1 VTDPLLLTFAV
12 KGVPKSPDRP
22 DAHDAP
28 DALKPPFL
36 FDIGSSLQPMSIRDQ
51 MFRAYALIER
61 ILAAQIIQPK
71 QTDPILVV
79 GGGIAGVMAAVSAV
93 QHQVPVVLVEREKLF
108 VRQIHSFGRFVCPT
122 QYDWPAAHY
131 LRGQYP
137 LNGLKMPLSWKA
149 GAAPEVLMA
158 WNSQLNNAKGRAD
171 KLGLK
176 TNFLDQR
183 TATSFEGFQ
192 LLPEAGL
199 VQIHLKS
206 RKAPFNETFESFKVV
221 IACAGF
227 GAEKTWLPD
236 DNSTY
241 KGYDF
246 WQTDPYEKEDL
257 GLKNNKP
264 ARVIIC
270 GGGDGALQDFLRIT
284 TRSPA
289 REIYRSLP
297 DEVQQ
302 SIKERIYPVEDNAAR
317 CFIWTV
323 GALDHPI
330 HHQLQVEHQN
340 VVNDLFESSKTAKPI
355 RKALG
360 NLIRDFNKQMTVK
373 LVYPC
378 DHFSNCY
385 PLNRF
390 LVLLVSK
397 YLEME
402 FGMQQV
408 LQPGTKVIDIQS
420 AASTHQCEKSPSK
433 CHGQDHELRG
443 ADADCFNFTTA
454 GTDPAGLK
462 PIAGGPYNAVIV
474 RHGVEATKPPL
485 GKRASANPS
494 RQTIPYHTPW

>member
-1 VTDPLLLTFAV
+1 MTDPLLLTFAV
-12 KGVPKSPDRP
+12 KVVPTSPDGS
-22 DAHDAP
+22 DAP
-28 DALKPPFL
+28 NAPDDSNGPFL

-61 ILAAQIIQPK
+61 IVAAQIIQPK

-93 QHQVPVVLVEREKLF
+93 QHQVPVVLVEREILF
-108 VRQIHSFGRFVCPT
+108 VRQLHSFGRFVCPT
-122 QYDWPAAHY
+122 QYDWPAGHW
-131 LRGQYP
+131 LKGQYP
-137 LNGLKMPLSWKA
+137 LTGLKMPLSWKA
-149 GAAPEVLMA
+149 GTAPEVLMA
-158 WNSQLNNAKGRAD
+158 WNSQLNNAKRRAD
-171 KLGLK
+171 QLGLK
-176 TNFLDQR
+176 AKFLDQR

-199 VQIHLKS
+199 VQVHLKS
-206 RKAPFNETFESFKVV
+206 REAPFNETFESFKVV

-227 GAEKTWLPD
+227 GAEKTWLPE
-236 DNSTY
+236 NNPTY

-257 GLKNNKP
+257 GLDQP

-302 SIKERIYPVEDNAAR
+302 LIKEKIYPVEDNAAR
-317 CFIWTV
+317 CFLWTNV

-340 VVNDLFESSKTAKPI
+340 VIDDLFNERKAGKQI

-360 NLIRDFNKQMTVK
+360 KLIGDFNKKITLK

-385 PLNRF
+385 ALNRF

-397 YLEME
+397 YLEVE
-402 FGMQQV
+402 FAIPV
-408 LQPGTKVIDIQS
+408 LQPGTKVVDIQS
-420 AASTHQCEKSPSK
+420 SALNHQCLKSPSK
-433 CHGQDHELRG
+433 CHGQNHELRG
-443 ADADCFNFTTA
+443 ADATCFNFTTA
-454 GTDPAGLK
+454 GTSPAGLK
-462 PIAGGPYNAVIV
+462 PIGGGPYNAVIV
-474 RHGVEATKPPL
+474 RHGVETTKPPL
-485 GKRASANPS
+485 GQRASANPS